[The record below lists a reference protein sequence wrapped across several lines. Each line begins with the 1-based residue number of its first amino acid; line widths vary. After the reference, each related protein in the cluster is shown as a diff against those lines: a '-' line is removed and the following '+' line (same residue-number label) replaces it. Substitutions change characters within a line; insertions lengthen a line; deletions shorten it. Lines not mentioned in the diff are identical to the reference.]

1 MSDVAKRQE
10 RSEEQKEQEKTKKG
24 VKSGMVTGCT
34 GRAAG
39 FYRITGHLHP
49 SVIPLEKYES
59 CV

>member
-1 MSDVAKRQE
+1 MSETGTERGTKRAG
-10 RSEEQKEQEKTKKG
+10 KDKKG

-34 GRAAG
+34 GRVAG

>member
-10 RSEEQKEQEKTKKG
+10 RSEEQKDKKE

>member
-10 RSEEQKEQEKTKKG
+10 RSEEQKAGKDKKG